1 MTATT
6 NFVMEEALAYAQPLQ
21 VDLVIERAMGEWSLA
36 KILKART
43 INRTSTAQLYDH
55 QQVGDKKTSMSL
67 RNLFSS
73 SSSSQPKPTPFLTFI
88 GPSPQSSSLSS
99 LFSSADVAS
108 TISIYNVNTNTTM
121 PIFSVHTSK
130 HSKPNLVINRIL
142 PNNAEAPFA
151 TATLSSMSGNI
162 AISLYSRT
170 GQEIP
175 ITMESDWASAS
186 SRTFQSSMGNFRWKH
201 QDSELGYKMVTDDQE
216 RRKLATWQEMSGSG
230 STTGYPRL
238 EFYVQPASDEF
249 VEMVLATG
257 LAAMKAD
264 EKEAKQVG
272 KIFEALAG
280 A

>member
-1 MTATT
+1 
-6 NFVMEEALAYAQPLQ
+6 
-21 VDLVIERAMGEWSLA
+21 
-36 KILKART
+36 
-43 INRTSTAQLYDH
+43 
-55 QQVGDKKTSMSL
+55 MSL

-73 SSSSQPKPTPFLTFI
+73 SSSSQSKPTPFLTFI
-88 GPSPQSSSLSS
+88 GPSPSSSSLSS
-99 LFSSADVAS
+99 LFSSANTAS
-108 TISIYNVNTNTTM
+108 TISIYNADTNTTI
-121 PIFSVHTSK
+121 PVFTVYTSK
-130 HSKPNLVINRIL
+130 HTKPNLVINRIL

-151 TATLSSMSGNI
+151 TGTFSSMS
-162 AISLYSRT
+162 

-201 QDSELGYKMVTDDQE
+201 QDSGLGYKMVTDDQE

-272 KIFEALAG
+272 NIFEALAG